1 MKKKDLLEIKTKTKD
16 ELRRMIID
24 IKSEIGKLN
33 IEQSLKK
40 LKNTN
45 AIKSKKRDIA
55 ALLTVLSMKE
65 FLEKQDSVNLNNK

>member
-55 ALLTVLSMKE
+55 AL
-65 FLEKQDSVNLNNK
+65 